1 MLDPK
6 CFDGLTK
13 IRTIF
18 YVCFFALRF
27 LNYDECWK
35 YFVTDKDMQDVVD
48 KYKECVGFFRC
59 SALRSID
66 SVDKVFE
73 YCVQKVVQK
82 REKKSKRT
90 CIIS

>member
-1 MLDPK
+1 M
-6 CFDGLTK
+6 
-13 IRTIF
+13 
-18 YVCFFALRF
+18 
-27 LNYDECWK
+27 
-35 YFVTDKDMQDVVD
+35 TDQDMQDFVD
-48 KYKECVGFFRC
+48 KHKKCVGFVRC

-82 REKKSKRT
+82 REEKKSKRT

>member
-1 MLDPK
+1 M
-6 CFDGLTK
+6 F
-13 IRTIF
+13 
-18 YVCFFALRF
+18 VFFALRF

-48 KYKECVGFFRC
+48 KHKECVGFVRC